1 MVPRLNWSFSFPSLV
16 AAIALLGVI
25 SMSESASAQPTY
37 IEEDWEVIIGT
48 PDPDGHAPQIIT
60 AMSSTDRLEDVHV
73 IFELNHATLPVYQA
87 GGMGLQIWSS
97 ETNLAHMTH
106 PRQGVLQTQ
115 DEVIRYTMTQKVSN
129 GVIKF
134 EVKNGQSTTWG
145 TGTWG
150 IGGFSLQ
157 VPTSQTAVP
166 NYSPETSVKFSKVS
180 FAKHRVK
187 KFALKEARTYG
198 PNGILLTT
206 DTTERIVHEL
216 PTDGT

>member
-1 MVPRLNWSFSFPSLV
+1 MVPRLNWPFSFPSLV
-16 AAIALLGVI
+16 AATALLGI
-25 SMSESASAQPTY
+25 IAMSESVSAQPTY
-37 IEEDWEVIIGT
+37 VEEDWEVVIGV

-73 IFELNHATLPVYQA
+73 LFELNHATLPNYQA

-97 ETNLAHMTH
+97 ETNLAYMTH
-106 PRQGVLQTQ
+106 PIQGVLNHQ
-115 DEVIRYTMTQKVSN
+115 DEVIRYTMTQKISN

-134 EVKNGQSTTWG
+134 EVKNGSSTTWG

-150 IGGFSLQ
+150 KGGFYLQ

-166 NYSPETSVKFSKVS
+166 NYSPETSVKFSKIA

-187 KFALKEARTYG
+187 KFALKASRTYG
-198 PNGILLTT
+198 PNGALISQ
-206 DTTERIVHEL
+206 DNTERIVHQLTEAT
-216 PTDGT
+216 P